1 MGGGFR
7 VLHLVRPFLSFLP
20 EVQSADRK
28 VPFREKVIYTVISLF
43 IFLVCSQLP
52 LYGIHSTT
60 GADPFYWMRVILASN
75 RGTVMELGITPIVT
89 SGLVMQLLAGSKI
102 IEVDNNVREDRALLN
117 GAQKLLGILIA
128 VGEAVAYVL
137 SGMYGSVSQLGV
149 GNAILIIVQLCFAG
163 IIVICLDELLQKGYG
178 LGSGI
183 SLFIATN
190 ICENII
196 WKAFSPTTI
205 NSGRG
210 AEFEG
215 AVIALFH
222 LLITR
227 TDKVRAL
234 REAFY
239 RQNLP
244 NVTNLLATVLIFLI
258 VIYFQGFRV
267 VLPVRS
273 KNARGQQGSYPIKL
287 FYTSNMPIILQS
299 ALVSNLYFISQLLY
313 RRYSGNFLVNLLGKW
328 KESEYSGG
336 QYIPVGGLAYYI
348 TAPSSLADMAANP
361 FHALFYLI
369 FMLAACALFSKTWI
383 EVSGSS
389 ARDVAKQAKSLHTHC
404 CSLRGMCIGAL
415 TVLADFMGAIGSGTG
430 ILLAVTIIYQ
440 YFETFEKERASEL
453 GFFGY
458 TKSFEFKILNSL
470 LLVSVLLLESLI
482 FVDTEKLIIA
492 NKHFPFFTSTYQTS
506 ITHMYSTR
514 LTFLVP

>member
-28 VPFREKVIYTVISLF
+28 VPFREKVMYTVVSLF

-52 LYGIHSTT
+52 LYGIHSAT
-60 GADPFYWMRVILASN
+60 GSDPFYWMRVILASN

-89 SGLVMQLLAGSKI
+89 SGLVMQLLAGSKL
-102 IEVDNNVREDRALLN
+102 IEVDNSVREDRALLN
-117 GAQKLLGILIA
+117 GAQKLLGVLITI
-128 VGEAVAYVL
+128 GEAVAYVL
-137 SGMYGSVSQLGV
+137 SGMYGDVRDLGA
-149 GNAILIIVQLCFAG
+149 GNAILIIVQLFFAG

-196 WKAFSPTTI
+196 WKAFSHTTI

-234 REAFY
+234 KEAFY

-244 NVTNLLATVLIFLI
+244 NVTNLLATVLVFLI

-273 KNARGQQGSYPIKL
+273 KSARGQQGSYPIKL

-313 RRYSGNFLVNLLGKW
+313 KRYSSNFIVNLLGKW
-328 KESEYSGG
+328 KESEYSQSG
-336 QYIPVGGLAYYI
+336 QLIPVGGLVYYI
-348 TAPSSLADMAANP
+348 TPPASFGDIAANP
-361 FHALFYLI
+361 FHALFYLT
-369 FMLAACALFSKTWI
+369 FMLTACALFSKTWI

-389 ARDVAKQAKSLHTHC
+389 ARDVARQLKEQQMVMPGHRESNLQKELNRYIPTAAAFG
-404 CSLRGMCIGAL
+404 GMCIGAL
-415 TVLADFMGAIGSGTG
+415 TVVADFMGAIGSGTG

-440 YFETFEKERASEL
+440 YFETFDKERASEL
-453 GFFGY
+453 GLFG
-458 TKSFEFKILNSL
+458 F
-470 LLVSVLLLESLI
+470 
-482 FVDTEKLIIA
+482 
-492 NKHFPFFTSTYQTS
+492 
-506 ITHMYSTR
+506 
-514 LTFLVP
+514 

>member
-1 MGGGFR
+1 MAGGFR
-7 VLHLVRPFLSFLP
+7 VLHLVRPFLGFLP
-20 EVQSADRK
+20 EVQSADRRI
-28 VPFREKVIYTVISLF
+28 PFREKLIYTVISLF

-60 GADPFYWMRVILASN
+60 GADPFYWLRAILASN

-89 SGLVMQLLAGSKI
+89 SGMVMQLLVGSKI
-102 IEVDNNVREDRALLN
+102 IEVDNSVREDRALLN

-128 VGEAVAYVL
+128 IGEAVAYVL
-137 SGMYGSVSQLGV
+137 SGMYGS
-149 GNAILIIVQLCFAG
+149 
-163 IIVICLDELLQKGYG
+163 KGYG

-215 AVIALFH
+215 AVIGLFH

-244 NVTNLLATVLIFLI
+244 NVTNLLATVLVFLI

-273 KNARGQQGSYPIKL
+273 RNARGQQGSYPIKL
-287 FYTSNMPIILQS
+287 FYTSNMPIILHS
-299 ALVSNLYFISQLLY
+299 ALITNLYFISQLLY
-313 RRYSGNFLVNLLGKW
+313 KKFSGNFLVNLLGIW
-328 KESEYSGG
+328 KESEYSGHS
-336 QYIPVGGLAYYI
+336 IPVGGLAYYV
-348 TAPSSLADMAANP
+348 TAPSSLADVVANP
-361 FHALFYLI
+361 FHALFYVV
-369 FMLAACALFSKTWI
+369 FMLSACALFSKTWI

-389 ARDVAKQAKSLHTHC
+389 ARDVARQLKEQQMVMPGHRESNLERELNRYIPTAAAF
-404 CSLRGMCIGAL
+404 GGVCIGAL

-440 YFETFEKERASEL
+440 YFETFEKERATEL
-453 GFFGY
+453 GFFG
-458 TKSFEFKILNSL
+458 F
-470 LLVSVLLLESLI
+470 
-482 FVDTEKLIIA
+482 
-492 NKHFPFFTSTYQTS
+492 
-506 ITHMYSTR
+506 
-514 LTFLVP
+514 

>member
-1 MGGGFR
+1 MAGGFR

-20 EVQSADRK
+20 EVQTADRK
-28 VPFREKVIYTVISLF
+28 VPFREKVMYTVVSLF

-52 LYGIHSTT
+52 LYGIHSAT
-60 GADPFYWMRVILASN
+60 GFDPFYWMRMILASN

-89 SGLVMQLLAGSKI
+89 SGLVMQLLAGSKL
-102 IEVDNNVREDRALLN
+102 IEVDNSVREDRALLN
-117 GAQKLLGILIA
+117 GAQKLLGVLITI
-128 VGEAVAYVL
+128 GEAVAYVL
-137 SGMYGSVSQLGV
+137 SGMYGNVRDLGA
-149 GNAILIIVQLCFAG
+149 GNAILIIVQLFFAG

-234 REAFY
+234 KEAFY

-244 NVTNLLATVLIFLI
+244 NVTNLLATVLVFLI

-273 KNARGQQGSYPIKL
+273 KSARGQQGSYPIKL

-299 ALVSNLYFISQLLY
+299 ALVTNLYFISQLLY
-313 RRYSGNFLVNLLGKW
+313 KRYSTNFVVNLLGKW
-328 KESEYSGG
+328 KESEYSQSG
-336 QYIPVGGLAYYI
+336 QLIPVGGLVYYI
-348 TAPSSLADMAANP
+348 TAPTSFGDIAANP
-361 FHALFYLI
+361 FHALFYLT
-369 FMLAACALFSKTWI
+369 FMLTACALFSKTWI

-389 ARDVAKQAKSLHTHC
+389 ARDVARQLKEQQMVMPGHRESNLQKELNRYIPTAAAFG
-404 CSLRGMCIGAL
+404 GMCIGAL
-415 TVLADFMGAIGSGTG
+415 TVVADFMGAIGSGTG

-440 YFETFEKERASEL
+440 YFETFDKERASEIGL
-453 GFFGY
+453 FGF
-458 TKSFEFKILNSL
+458 
-470 LLVSVLLLESLI
+470 
-482 FVDTEKLIIA
+482 
-492 NKHFPFFTSTYQTS
+492 
-506 ITHMYSTR
+506 
-514 LTFLVP
+514 

>member
-1 MGGGFR
+1 MAGGFR

-20 EVQSADRK
+20 EVQTADRK
-28 VPFREKVIYTVISLF
+28 VPFREKVMYTVVSLF

-52 LYGIHSTT
+52 LYGIHSAT
-60 GADPFYWMRVILASN
+60 GSDPFYWMRMILASN

-89 SGLVMQLLAGSKI
+89 SGLVMQLLAGSKL
-102 IEVDNNVREDRALLN
+102 IEVDNSVREDRALLN
-117 GAQKLLGILIA
+117 GAQKLLGVLITI
-128 VGEAVAYVL
+128 GEAVAYVL
-137 SGMYGSVSQLGV
+137 SGMYGNVRDLGA
-149 GNAILIIVQLCFAG
+149 GNAILIIVQLFFAG

-234 REAFY
+234 KEAFY

-244 NVTNLLATVLIFLI
+244 NVTNLLATVLVFLI

-273 KNARGQQGSYPIKL
+273 KSARGQQGSYPIKL

-299 ALVSNLYFISQLLY
+299 ALVTNLYFISQLLY
-313 RRYSGNFLVNLLGKW
+313 KRYSTNFVVNLLGKW
-328 KESEYSGG
+328 KESEYSQSG
-336 QYIPVGGLAYYI
+336 QLIPVGGLVYYI
-348 TAPSSLADMAANP
+348 TAPTSFGDIAANP
-361 FHALFYLI
+361 FHALFYLT
-369 FMLAACALFSKTWI
+369 FMLTACALFSKTWI

-389 ARDVAKQAKSLHTHC
+389 ARDVARQLKEQQMVMPGHRESNLQKELNRYIPTAAAFG
-404 CSLRGMCIGAL
+404 GMCIGAL
-415 TVLADFMGAIGSGTG
+415 TVVADFMGAIGSGTG

-440 YFETFEKERASEL
+440 YFETFDKERAGEL
-453 GFFGY
+453 GLFG
-458 TKSFEFKILNSL
+458 F
-470 LLVSVLLLESLI
+470 
-482 FVDTEKLIIA
+482 
-492 NKHFPFFTSTYQTS
+492 
-506 ITHMYSTR
+506 
-514 LTFLVP
+514 